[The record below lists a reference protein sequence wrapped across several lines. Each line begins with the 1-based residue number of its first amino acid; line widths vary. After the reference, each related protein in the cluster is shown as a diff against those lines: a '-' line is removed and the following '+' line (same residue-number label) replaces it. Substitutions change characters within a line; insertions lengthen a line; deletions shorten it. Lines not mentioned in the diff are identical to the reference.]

1 MPYQEKQI
9 EKKYFTIG
17 EVAEQLGVATS
28 LLRFWEQEFPD
39 YIKPGRYH
47 KADRKNRKY
56 TLDDI
61 EDVKKIY
68 YLVKTRGFTL
78 AGARQELKKIKMSE
92 STPEMTIEDYKDDY
106 PLIPMN
112 EIDREACEIGI
123 RWACGSGM
131 DWTRDRHKLASDIM
145 NYARRQKVPSETE
158 MTIEDYNNVIR
169 IFTFKS
175 YYPSAKEVE
184 DDLKKLGYKIVKI

>member
-1 MPYQEKQI
+1 MPYKEKQT

-47 KADRKNRKY
+47 KAGRKNRKY
-56 TLDDI
+56 TLSDI

-68 YLVKTRGFTL
+68 YLVKVRGFTL
-78 AGARQELKKIKMSE
+78 DGARHELIRQ
-92 STPEMTIEDYKDDY
+92 EMTNEDYA
-106 PLIPMN
+106 IV
-112 EIDREACEIGI
+112 
-123 RWACGSGM
+123 
-131 DWTRDRHKLASDIM
+131 TH
-145 NYARRQKVPSETE
+145 
-158 MTIEDYNNVIR
+158 

-184 DDLKKLGYKIVKI
+184 DDLKKLGYKIIKL

>member
-39 YIKPGRYH
+39 YIQPGRYH
-47 KADRKNRKY
+47 KAGRKNRKY

-68 YLVKTRGFTL
+68 YLVKVLGFTL
-78 AGARQELKKIKMSE
+78 AGARTEL
-92 STPEMTIEDYKDDY
+92 
-106 PLIPMN
+106 
-112 EIDREACEIGI
+112 I
-123 RWACGSGM
+123 R
-131 DWTRDRHKLASDIM
+131 
-145 NYARRQKVPSETE
+145 QE

-175 YYPSAKEVE
+175 YFPSAKEVE

>member
-9 EKKYFTIG
+9 QKKYFTIG

-28 LLRFWEQEFPD
+28 LLRFWEEEFPD

-47 KADRKNRKY
+47 KAGRKNRKY
-56 TLDDI
+56 TLEDV

-68 YLVKTRGFTL
+68 DLVKVMGFTL
-78 AGARQELKKIKMSE
+78 DGARKELTKQEK
-92 STPEMTIEDYKDDY
+92 
-106 PLIPMN
+106 
-112 EIDREACEIGI
+112 
-123 RWACGSGM
+123 
-131 DWTRDRHKLASDIM
+131 
-145 NYARRQKVPSETE
+145 E

-169 IFTFKS
+169 IFTFRSSKG
-175 YYPSAKEVE
+175 YFPSAKEVE